1 VRRPTCYATCDV
13 SRVACLSLLIV
24 AGSAA
29 TVLPLPVETLKPVSA
44 LPAHLAGA
52 LEEVTV
58 CEQSADGTYFI
69 FDRRSHAVFSVPP
82 SREAVRPVIQ
92 IGREAGRILRPT
104 AFDLADDETFVV
116 ADAPGSRGRI
126 QVFHFTGASLGGFLL
141 SGREVPLIVL
151 DGLVMNGIGSL
162 EYTGQSVLISQPES
176 GALITEYALDGRIL
190 RTFGTLRR
198 SGHEQDPQVHLA
210 LNAGLIVL
218 NPRGGLYYVFVAGAP
233 MFRKYSSD
241 GTLVFERHIEG
252 VELDE
257 YMSSFPTVWPM
268 RRADDG
274 TELPVVRP
282 AVRAAGADADGNLW
296 VSLSVPYSYVYDSS
310 GDKRRTV
317 QFRAAGILTPTS
329 LSFTRKGQVLVS
341 PGCYAF

>member
-1 VRRPTCYATCDV
+1 VT
-13 SRVACLSLLIV
+13 SWRVWCLLPAVLTIS
-24 AGSAA
+24 GSAA
-29 TVLPLPVETLKPVSA
+29 TLLPLPVETLKPVSA

-58 CEQSADGTYFI
+58 CRQSADGTYFI

-82 SREAVRPVIQ
+82 SREAVRPIIQ
-92 IGREAGRILRPT
+92 IGREPGRIIRPT
-104 AFDLADDETFVV
+104 AFDLADDQTFVV
-116 ADAPGSRGRI
+116 ADAPGSRGRV
-126 QVFHFTGASLGGFLL
+126 QVFHVTGASLGGFLL
-141 SGREVPLIVL
+141 SGRELPIVVL

-176 GALITEYALDGRIL
+176 GALMTEFALDGRIL

-198 SGHEQDPQVHLA
+198 TGHEQDAQVHLA
-210 LNAGLIVL
+210 LNAGLVVL

-233 MFRKYSSD
+233 MFRKYRTD

-257 YMSSFPTVWPM
+257 YVSSLPTSWPT
-268 RRADDG
+268 RRAEDG

-282 AVRAAGADADGNLW
+282 AVRAATADDEGNLW
-296 VSLSVPYSYVYDSS
+296 VSLSAPYSYVYDNS

-329 LSFTRKGQVLVS
+329 LSFTRNGRVLVS